1 MILGRESISK
11 MASDALVWLCVKD
24 NNSFMRKNKC
34 AQTKRNGQ
42 ITLSAEPGNLTSLS
56 SFKYSGIAN
65 SKVIKFDVEDTATAG
80 KTDVKITLGC
90 KVLPARRLFL
100 KFNPQGRR
108 RRVLEGRETRRT
120 DGTSLQGGGWGLS
133 VVDWICGSAGSVA
146 LPGRGGCGHRSLF
159 WRFVRF
165 ESAADISASD
175 AAAAMQ
181 QQ

>member
-1 MILGRESISK
+1 MVLSARRMSAAADDVVSGAGVALRLRRW
-11 MASDALVWLCVKD
+11 DALHALPE
-24 NNSFMRKNKC
+24 
-34 AQTKRNGQ
+34 Q
-42 ITLSAEPGNLTSLS
+42 PLTQEEL
-56 SFKYSGIAN
+56 A
-65 SKVIKFDVEDTATAG
+65 ATAG

-100 KFNPQGRR
+100 KFNAQGRR

>member
-24 NNSFMRKNKC
+24 NNSFIRKNKC

-80 KTDVKITLGC
+80 KTEGTLLEKCRRFPQRTHFAAEALSPRWTCTETKCLCVTRAFRSKSPKIDV
-90 KVLPARRLFL
+90 P
-100 KFNPQGRR
+100 
-108 RRVLEGRETRRT
+108 
-120 DGTSLQGGGWGLS
+120 
-133 VVDWICGSAGSVA
+133 
-146 LPGRGGCGHRSLF
+146 RGGRTVWQLLQRHSWCRTAYLARHRRMSQGDS
-159 WRFVRF
+159 RNATK
-165 ESAADISASD
+165 SK
-175 AAAAMQ
+175 
-181 QQ
+181 